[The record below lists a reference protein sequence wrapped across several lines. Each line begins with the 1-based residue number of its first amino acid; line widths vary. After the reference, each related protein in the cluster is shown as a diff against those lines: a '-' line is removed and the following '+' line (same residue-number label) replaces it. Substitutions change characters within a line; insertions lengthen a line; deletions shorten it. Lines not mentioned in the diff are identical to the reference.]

1 MSATKVTL
9 YTSPG
14 CPDCAA
20 VKQWLGQHDLEY
32 EERDVTQPGVAD
44 EAKSRYGVRVAP
56 ITVLGDV
63 FFYGTFSQQ
72 KPELD
77 RWLAEHPQG

>member
-1 MSATKVTL
+1 MASVLL

-20 VKQWLGQHDLEY
+20 VRRYLNQHHIEFT
-32 EERDVTQPGVAD
+32 ERDVTQPGVAD

-56 ITVLGDV
+56 ITVIDNV
-63 FFYGTFSQQ
+63 PIWGTFADQ
-72 KPELD
+72 KAELD
-77 RWLAEHPQG
+77 AHFDV